1 MVRELCVDGDEIK
14 SIVVVEVDVE
24 VVFQLLFFFFFNVEP
39 VSRLVEG
46 WRPRIFLIGGGSM
59 SVEVEVENFFL
70 LCWVQ

>member
-1 MVRELCVDGDEIK
+1 MVRELCVDRDEIK

-24 VVFQLLFFFFFNVEP
+24 VVFQLLFFFFNVEP

-46 WRPRIFLIGGGSM
+46 WRPRIFVIGGGSM

-70 LCWVQ
+70 LSWVQ